1 MNPEEYKNLNR
12 VERDHWYYSGKRD
25 IARHWLERI
34 GLKINNDQLLADCG
48 AGTGAFAV
56 EMLRIC
62 RVAAVDDYPE
72 SLEILRTRLPGE
84 SVYQG
89 SCTDLPFPDASVDYI
104 TALDV
109 LEHIEDDHAAM
120 REMWRVLKPGGGMVV
135 TVPALM
141 SLWSDWDVSLRH
153 FRRYDRASLMSL
165 MRGISPQIVE
175 CNYMNFFAFPAV
187 WTLRRLRGAWG
198 EDAGGR
204 GRAEDKVPPLP
215 VNSLLR
221 AMFIWSSCQT
231 FIHWPFG
238 VGLLGVM
245 RKPIA

>member
-1 MNPEEYKNLNR
+1 MNPEEYENLNR
-12 VERDHWYYSGKRD
+12 VERDHWYYSGKRE
-25 IARHWLERI
+25 IARRWLERL
-34 GLKINNDQLLADCG
+34 GMNPNAGQLLADCG

-56 EMLRIC
+56 EMLHIC

-72 SLEILRTRLPGE
+72 SLEILRARLPSE
-84 SVYQG
+84 SVHQG
-89 SCTDLPFPDASVDYI
+89 SCTNLPFPDAAVDFI

-153 FRRYDRASLMSL
+153 FRRYDHASLMAL
-165 MRGISPQIVE
+165 MRGVSPQIVE

-187 WTLRRLRGAWG
+187 WTLRRLRGAG
-198 EDAGGR
+198 GQDAGG
-204 GRAEDKVPPLP
+204 GKRAEDKVPPLP
-215 VNSLLR
+215 VNSMLR
-221 AMFIWSSCQT
+221 AMFVWSSSQT
-231 FIHWPFG
+231 SIHWPFG
-238 VGLLGVM
+238 VGLLGVLK
-245 RKPIA
+245 KPIA